1 MDKFEIQRRAMK
13 IAFDV
18 IKFTKMLPASQESK
32 VISYQVIKSSTSTAS
47 NYQSAGRGK
56 SMKDFI
62 AKLGIAEEECDETL
76 FWLELIEE
84 AKLADPLAIQPFK
97 KESSE
102 ILAIIVASIK
112 TAKLNLSK

>member
-13 IAFDV
+13 LALNV
-18 IKFTKMLPASQESK
+18 ITLTKMFPVSQESK

-47 NYQSAGRGK
+47 NYRAAGRGK

-84 AKLADPLAIQPFK
+84 ANLADHETIQPIK
-97 KESSE
+97 KEASE